1 MLMAVNTYN
10 GPILWMLL
18 FLRQI
23 RTSTQRASVLM
34 LNEYWNVQAFYRGC
48 ELFLFTIICLV
59 SRYHL
64 FVWTV
69 FSPKLLY
76 ELMETLVFTVL
87 TIVFNVMV
95 YLLSHKFKV
104 E

>member
-1 MLMAVNTYN
+1 MSLNTYS

-18 FLRQI
+18 LLRQFAF
-23 RTSTQRASVLM
+23 TSRANFIE
-34 LNEYWNVQAFYRGC
+34 LNPCLKTFAFYRGC
-48 ELFLFTIICLV
+48 ELFFFTIVCVV

-76 ELMETLVFTVL
+76 QGMQTVVL
-87 TIVFNVMV
+87 TSSAIFVNFLQI
-95 YLLSHKFKV
+95 LLHFKSKM